1 MMVRSLFIL
10 FMASLL
16 TGCSVFGIRSG
27 YEQPSYVL
35 VGTLSDQ
42 IEMRRYAPRLAVET
56 SVDIP
61 DYDEAR
67 SAAFRPLFDY
77 ISGANRTN
85 ESLAM
90 TAPAEAALTSEKVT
104 MTAPVETSR
113 AGTRG
118 MRMRFF
124 LPAEFT
130 LETAPQ
136 PIDPRVHLI
145 EVAGQLQA
153 VLRFSGFAS
162 EDAIAK
168 KTKALLRALDQSTWR
183 AASEPVTY
191 LYDPPWTIPFFRR
204 NEIVIPVFPT
214 SS

>member
-1 MMVRSLFIL
+1 
-10 FMASLL
+10 MASLL

-42 IEMRRYAPRLAVET
+42 IEVRRYAPRLAVET

-113 AGTRG
+113 AGTG
-118 MRMRFF
+118 SMRMRFF

-130 LETAPQ
+130 LETAPE

-145 EVAGQLQA
+145 EVTGQLQA

-168 KTKALLRALDQSTWR
+168 DESSLTCARPICMERVKRTGDLLVRSTLDNTVLPAQRDCDPGFSCVVLRTMGSVTST
-183 AASEPVTY
+183 
-191 LYDPPWTIPFFRR
+191 
-204 NEIVIPVFPT
+204 
-214 SS
+214 